1 MRDFRN
7 IFLIIFCFYLSFL
20 FCSCAKNTEY
30 ASADNTDLAITK
42 KLEEIENVSMF
53 EDETI
58 KSLACIVESQ
68 ENIETNIEYSPK
80 DERIY
85 KLVKET
91 RKNPPKNKDKYKN
104 LSLKKDKEDWV
115 VVIRKF
121 EILNFLAKN
130 NISLTNISEI
140 EPIFADDGTFESLV
154 IGNNTIEYKTL
165 AEEFGLKSNNITNIE
180 TTVSEIK
187 IFGTKNN
194 IVFDIEEA
202 NKLSK
207 EGKNYKEILEFF
219 QNKNTSN

>member
-1 MRDFRN
+1 M
-7 IFLIIFCFYLSFL
+7 
-20 FCSCAKNTEY
+20 
-30 ASADNTDLAITK
+30 
-42 KLEEIENVSMF
+42 
-53 EDETI
+53 
-58 KSLACIVESQ
+58 
-68 ENIETNIEYSPK
+68 
-80 DERIY
+80 
-85 KLVKET
+85 VKET

-104 LSLKKDKEDWV
+104 LSLKKENEDWV

-194 IVFDIEEA
+194 IVFDFEEA